1 MLGGGARLLLA
12 PSDRAT
18 LRMATVNRPVDLFV
32 PGEMTRI
39 TEGRLDAGE
48 RVRMAEKLARL
59 HAWFLDGSRRE
70 ARAGAKLIAWPE
82 QNLLVFSNDEA
93 AFIQRARALA
103 AEEHVYLAIGMGTI
117 HLDEPSPFENK
128 ALLIDPDGRII
139 VSYLKTHP
147 VFGGEA
153 GIMRRGD
160 GRLPIVTTRDG
171 RMGTAICFDADCPEF
186 MRQAGHGDADLLIV
200 PANDGRSFRTMHA
213 QMAVF
218 RAIEN
223 GVSIVRPA
231 ASGLSSAIDPWGR
244 VLGVSDYFAPG
255 DRTLTAQVAVAGIR
269 TLYARIGDLFAW
281 LCVAG
286 LAVSLALAR

>member
-1 MLGGGARLLLA
+1 MLA
-12 PSDRAT
+12 PSDRAA
-18 LRMATVNRPVDLFV
+18 LRMATLNRPVDLFV

-39 TEGRLDAGE
+39 TEGRLDAAE
-48 RVRMAEKLARL
+48 RVRMAEKLTRL

-82 QNLLVFSNDEA
+82 QNLLVFAKDEA
-93 AFIQRARALA
+93 AFIDRARTLA
-103 AEEHVYLAIGMGTI
+103 AEEHVYIAIGMGTI
-117 HLDEPSPFENK
+117 HLDEPLPFENK

-147 VFGGEA
+147 VFGWEA
-153 GIMRRGD
+153 RIMRRGD
-160 GRLPIVTTRDG
+160 GRMPIVATRDG
-171 RMGTAICFDADCPEF
+171 RMGTAICFDADFPEF
-186 MRQAGHGDADLLIV
+186 MRQAGRGDADLLIV
-200 PANDGRSFRTMHA
+200 PANDGRSFRAMHA

-223 GVSIVRPA
+223 GISILRPA

-269 TLYARIGDLFAW
+269 TVYARIGDLFAW